1 MSWQSYVDDHLMYPL
16 PTGHSL
22 VAAAIIGHDG
32 SVWAQSEMFPQLS
45 STEVEKLLDGF
56 EDGSLLAE
64 NGLFLGSA
72 KYMVLQGEAGVVIR
86 GKKGAG
92 GCTVKKTNS
101 AFVIGLYDYPVTPGE
116 CNMVVERLGDYLCDQ
131 GL

>member
-1 MSWQSYVDDHLMYPL
+1 M
-16 PTGHSL
+16 L
-22 VAAAIIGHDG
+22 V
-32 SVWAQSEMFPQLS
+32 
-45 STEVEKLLDGF
+45 EVVANE
-56 EDGSLLAE
+56 E
-64 NGLFLGSA
+64 
-72 KYMVLQGEAGVVIR
+72 VGVVLVQ
-86 GKKGAG
+86 GAG